1 MTTTL
6 TEPITTRRQ
15 PEARHH
21 MTLKRVNHGRGHSY
35 VDTDTGLK
43 IPGVTT
49 VAGNGLPKPALL
61 NWAGDATA
69 EYAVDNW
76 DALSKL
82 PLSERLKKIK
92 GGRYE
97 KRDAAANRGTQVHKL
112 AERLIA
118 GERVTIPDAL
128 TGYVEAC
135 VAFLNDFDLRA
146 VHVEAVVYSE
156 TRRHVGTLDI
166 IGDVLLPDM
175 PEYDYIPRRDDGYS
189 RGLLDWKTS
198 RSGIFGDVAL
208 QLAPYRHSEFLI
220 LPDGDVIDMPEV
232 DFCAG
237 IHLRPDGYTCVP
249 LNCDDDTYRDFL
261 YVAQVAR
268 IVDGL
273 RDLVGEPIV
282 PPTAS
287 RYVLAKADE
296 AAAS

>member
-1 MTTTL
+1 MT
-6 TEPITTRRQ
+6 IQRR
-15 PEARHH
+15 
-21 MTLKRVNHGRGHSY
+21 NHGKSHSY
-35 VDTDTGLK
+35 INIDTGQK

-49 VAGNGLPKPALL
+49 VTGNGLPKPALL

-97 KRDAAANRGTQVHKL
+97 KRDAAANRGTQIHKM

-118 GERVTIPDAL
+118 GERVTVPDAL

-135 VAFLNDFDLRA
+135 VAFLNDFDVRQI
-146 VHVEAVVYSE
+146 HVEAVVYSE
-156 TRRHVGTLDI
+156 THGHVGTADLI
-166 IGDVLLPDM
+166 ADVLLPDM
-175 PEYDYIPRRDDGYS
+175 PEYDDIPRNDEGYS
-189 RGLLDWKTS
+189 RGLFDWKS
-198 RSGIFGDVAL
+198 GRSGIFGDVAL
-208 QLAPYRHSEFLI
+208 QLAPYRHSEFLV
-220 LPDGDVIDMPEV
+220 LPGGEVIDMPPV
-232 DFCAG
+232 DFTAG
-237 IHLRPDGYTCVP
+237 IHLRPDGYSFIPVVT
-249 LNCDDDTYRDFL
+249 DDSVYRDFL

-273 RDLVGEPIV
+273 SDLVGEAIV

-287 RYVLAKADE
+287 RYELVKVDE
-296 AAAS
+296 SLLDPR